1 MDILIIIGLIV
12 AGVILFLI
20 EIFVIPG
27 ISFAGIGAFC
37 CLIYANYFAFSN
49 LGNTAGFITL
59 ATSAIACISTLTLFM
74 KSKTLD
80 KIALKKNIN
89 STVDNEAEQSV
100 EVGDTGIAS
109 TRLALIGMADINGH
123 HVEVKSIDGLIE
135 EKTPIIVSR
144 IANGAILVVKQKQ
157 TTI

>member
-1 MDILIIIGLIV
+1 MDILIIIGLIA
-12 AGVILFLI
+12 AGIILFLI

-27 ISFAGIGAFC
+27 ISIAGIGAFF

-59 ATSAIACISTLTLFM
+59 AASAIACVGTLILFM

-80 KIALKKNIN
+80 KIALKKNIT
-89 STVDNEAEQSV
+89 STIDNEAELSV
-100 EVGDTGIAS
+100 KEGDSGIAV

-123 HVEVKSIDGLIE
+123 HVEVKSVDGFID
-135 EKTPIIVSR
+135 EKTPIVVSR
-144 IANGAILVVKQKQ
+144 IADGTILVVKQK
-157 TTI
+157 

>member
-1 MDILIIIGLIV
+1 MDILIIIGLIA
-12 AGVILFLI
+12 AGIILFLI

-27 ISFAGIGAFC
+27 ISIAGIGAFF

-59 ATSAIACISTLTLFM
+59 AASTIACVGTLILFM

-80 KIALKKNIN
+80 KIALKKNIT
-89 STVDNEAEQSV
+89 STIDNEAELSV
-100 EVGDTGIAS
+100 KEGDSGIAV

-123 HVEVKSIDGLIE
+123 HVEVKSVDGFID
-135 EKTPIIVSR
+135 EKTPIVVSR
-144 IANGAILVVKQKQ
+144 IADGTILVAKQK
-157 TTI
+157 

>member
-12 AGVILFLI
+12 AGIILFLI

-27 ISFAGIGAFC
+27 ISFAGIGAFI

-59 ATSAIACISTLTLFM
+59 AASVIACVGTLILFM

-80 KIALKKNIN
+80 KIALKKNIT
-89 STVDNEAEQSV
+89 STVDNEAELSV
-100 EVGDTGIAS
+100 KVGDTGIS
-109 TRLALIGMADINGH
+109 VTRLALIGMAEINGH
-123 HVEVKSIDGLIE
+123 HVEVKSIDGFIE
-135 EKTPIIVSR
+135 EKTPIIVNR
-144 IANGAILVVKQKQ
+144 IAHGAILVERQKQ

>member
-1 MDILIIIGLIV
+1 MDILIIIRLIV

-100 EVGDTGIAS
+100 KVGDTGIAS

>member
-1 MDILIIIGLIV
+1 MDILIIIGLIA
-12 AGVILFLI
+12 AGIILFLI

-27 ISFAGIGAFC
+27 ISIAGIGAFF

-59 ATSAIACISTLTLFM
+59 AASAIACVGTLILFM

-80 KIALKKNIN
+80 KIALKKNIT
-89 STVDNEAEQSV
+89 STIDNKAELSV
-100 EVGDTGIAS
+100 KEGDSGIAV

-123 HVEVKSIDGLIE
+123 HVEVKSVDGFID
-135 EKTPIIVSR
+135 EKTPIVVSR
-144 IANGAILVVKQKQ
+144 IADGTILVAKQK
-157 TTI
+157 

>member
-12 AGVILFLI
+12 AGIVLFLI

-27 ISFAGIGAFC
+27 ISLAGIGAFV

-59 ATSAIACISTLTLFM
+59 AASVIACVASLVIFM
-74 KSKTLD
+74 KSKALD
-80 KIALKKNIN
+80 KMALKKNIT
-89 STVDNEAEQSV
+89 STVDNKAEQSV
-100 EVGDTGIAS
+100 KVGDTGTAV

-123 HVEVKSIDGLIE
+123 HVEVKSIDGFID
-135 EKTPIIVSR
+135 EKTPVVVSR
-144 IANGAILVVKQKQ
+144 IAGGTIHVTKQK
-157 TTI
+157 

>member
-1 MDILIIIGLIV
+1 MDILIIIGLIA
-12 AGVILFLI
+12 AGIILFLI

-27 ISFAGIGAFC
+27 ISIAGIGAFF

-59 ATSAIACISTLTLFM
+59 AASAIACVGTLILFM

-80 KIALKKNIN
+80 KIALKKNIT
-89 STVDNEAEQSV
+89 STIDNEAELSV
-100 EVGDTGIAS
+100 KKGDSGITV

-123 HVEVKSIDGLIE
+123 HVEVKSVDGFID
-135 EKTPIIVSR
+135 EKTPIVVSR
-144 IANGAILVVKQKQ
+144 IADGTILVAKQK
-157 TTI
+157 

>member
-12 AGVILFLI
+12 AGIILFLI

-27 ISFAGIGAFC
+27 ISFAGVGAFI

-59 ATSAIACISTLTLFM
+59 AASAIACVSTLILFM

-80 KIALKKNIN
+80 KIALKKNIT
-89 STVDNEAEQSV
+89 STVDNEAELSV
-100 EVGDTGIAS
+100 KVGDTGIS
-109 TRLALIGMADINGH
+109 VTRLALIGMAEINGH
-123 HVEVKSIDGLIE
+123 HVEVKSVDGFIE
-135 EKTPIIVSR
+135 EKTPIIVNR
-144 IANGAILVVKQKQ
+144 IAHGSILVERQKQ